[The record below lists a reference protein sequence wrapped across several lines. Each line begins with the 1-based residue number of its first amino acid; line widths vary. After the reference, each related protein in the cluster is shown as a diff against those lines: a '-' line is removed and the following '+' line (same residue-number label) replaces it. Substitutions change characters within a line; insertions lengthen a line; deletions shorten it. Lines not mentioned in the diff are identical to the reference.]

1 MSSRDERDKGIA
13 KVLRREFQ
21 LRYVAWVESH
31 IQPGWEGSA
40 ADIRL
45 RMEICG
51 GAFTPPSH
59 HNAWGANFMALIRY
73 GWFADT
79 GRTENN
85 IARASHARR
94 NPVWRKTHEYRRGK
108 QK

>member
-1 MSSRDERDKGIA
+1 MSARDERDKGIDR
-13 KVLRREFQ
+13 VLRREFQ
-21 LRYVAWVESH
+21 QRYIAWVESH
-31 IQPGWEGSA
+31 IQPGWEGTG

-45 RMEICG
+45 RMEIG
-51 GAFTPPSH
+51 GAFIPPHH
-59 HNAWGANFMALIRY
+59 HNAWGANFGTLIGY
-73 GWFADT
+73 KWFADT